1 MIKVCEKRGDEEI
14 VKGFKRLED
23 LGSVMRTHDVVLFL
37 SLLFL
42 CRVM

>member
-23 LGSVMRTHDVVLFL
+23 LGSVMRTRCCFVPFSFVF
-37 SLLFL
+37 
-42 CRVM
+42 M